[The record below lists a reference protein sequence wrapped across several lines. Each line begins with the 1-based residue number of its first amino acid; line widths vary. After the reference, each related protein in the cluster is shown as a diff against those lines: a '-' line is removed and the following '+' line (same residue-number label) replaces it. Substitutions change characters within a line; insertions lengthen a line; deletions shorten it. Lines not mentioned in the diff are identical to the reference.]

1 MSKSK
6 DNEFETYYIPPNFI
20 EGSTLFGG
28 LFKLRNAIEAGVLV
42 VAVGLPVFL
51 LNIPLTTKII
61 VLCLTALPLALLGLF
76 GVSGECLSS
85 FIFAFFKWLKNRR
98 VVGVVPEK
106 EAAEKPIKKE
116 KPVRKAVREENKPQ
130 DKEPSMMAEIVGVI
144 RKRSAKKEKPAKEV
158 KPRQQEQRP
167 EKVRPRRQQH
177 EREFLNPV
185 AAYLPIDKIE
195 NGVIYTKD
203 HRYVKVLEVEPINFL
218 LRSARE
224 QRSIIYSFISYLKI
238 SPVKIQFKVLTK
250 RADINRHTDIVRR
263 EMEQETDPHCRMLQ
277 EDYLKLVGRIGS
289 REATTRRFFVMLLA
303 DLYIVPVSDS
313 ILLRL
318 CSFFRLCVFGG
329 VPYAAAKRILKRDK
343 RTEDEKKV
351 MHLANQ
357 TILSTAEIIKC
368 FQRKKLDFCCEEELL
383 DELYGDDVT
392 TSDNMAF
399 MVQYLPECRPVI
411 LSVANLYLRRQ
422 IIFERI

>member
-130 DKEPSMMAEIVGVI
+130 DKEPSMMA
-144 RKRSAKKEKPAKEV
+144 
-158 KPRQQEQRP
+158 
-167 EKVRPRRQQH
+167 
-177 EREFLNPV
+177 
-185 AAYLPIDKIE
+185 
-195 NGVIYTKD
+195 
-203 HRYVKVLEVEPINFL
+203 
-218 LRSARE
+218 
-224 QRSIIYSFISYLKI
+224 
-238 SPVKIQFKVLTK
+238 
-250 RADINRHTDIVRR
+250 
-263 EMEQETDPHCRMLQ
+263 
-277 EDYLKLVGRIGS
+277 
-289 REATTRRFFVMLLA
+289 
-303 DLYIVPVSDS
+303 
-313 ILLRL
+313 
-318 CSFFRLCVFGG
+318 
-329 VPYAAAKRILKRDK
+329 
-343 RTEDEKKV
+343 
-351 MHLANQ
+351 
-357 TILSTAEIIKC
+357 
-368 FQRKKLDFCCEEELL
+368 
-383 DELYGDDVT
+383 
-392 TSDNMAF
+392 
-399 MVQYLPECRPVI
+399 
-411 LSVANLYLRRQ
+411 
-422 IIFERI
+422 